1 MPHRYGPDEFFSFP
15 GRKSSGISLPP
26 IRNWP
31 YQNGFTF
38 STWFRIEPV
47 SGVKIEKEKPYFYWF
62 GTNKGI
68 GYTAY
73 FMGSCLVLS
82 YKTKQTGKEMQH
94 CIQFEFKPR
103 EWYMITISHVYNRWS
118 KSQIFCYVNG
128 QLLSNVNMAF
138 YIDANEIFDK
148 CFIGCTP
155 DSSSEINLFSG
166 QMSTI
171 YLFNQALDGTTVQ
184 ALFNLGPA
192 YKNQFRFENETAHL
206 HLSSELRKIL
216 YDGKLT
222 QAIVFLYNPV
232 NCDSQLLLQ
241 SAPKQNQSQYFVHN
255 AHALMLNDVK
265 AIKTHS
271 IYSILLSIGGIQVF
285 YLLFNQL
292 DFKQLDETVDLN
304 VCHLLIELLCD
315 MIEISYNV
323 QIQMINTKGL
333 LAISYVLEK
342 VSKDHINLKVLNSM
356 LSLTKFLVQLPNPN
370 GTILLKQLLDHIL
383 FNPSIWIYCSVEVQ
397 TKLYSY
403 LATDF
408 VNDLNIY
415 INIRRISAVIQTI
428 HALKYYYWIVD
439 PKDRSGFESK
449 ANITSRPARITIVQL
464 RSYMLL
470 YLKELVTKE
479 AGVQQDE
486 LQALLNYL
494 HTVNEVLF

>member
-1 MPHRYGPDEFFSFP
+1 M
-15 GRKSSGISLPP
+15 
-26 IRNWP
+26 
-31 YQNGFTF
+31 
-38 STWFRIEPV
+38 
-47 SGVKIEKEKPYFYWF
+47 SGVNIEKEKPYFYWL

-73 FMGSCLVLS
+73 FMGACLVLS
-82 YKTKQTGKEMQH
+82 YKTKPNGKEMQH
-94 CIQFEFKPR
+94 CIQYEFKPR

-118 KSQIFCYVNG
+118 KSQIYCYVNG
-128 QLLSNVNMAF
+128 QQLSSVAMQF
-138 YIDANEIFDK
+138 YIDTNEVFDK

-155 DSSSEINLFSG
+155 DTSNELNLFSG
-166 QMSTI
+166 QLSSI
-171 YLFNQALDGTTVQ
+171 YLFNLALDTVTIQ
-184 ALFNLGPA
+184 ALFSLGPS
-192 YKNQFRFENETAHL
+192 YKNQFRFENEIAHL
-206 HLSSELRKIL
+206 HLNSETRKIL

-222 QAIVFLYNPV
+222 QSIVFLYNPV

-255 AHALMLNDVK
+255 AHALMLSDVK
-265 AIKTHS
+265 AVKTHS

-292 DFKQLDETVDLN
+292 DYKQLDESVDFS
-304 VCHLLIELLCD
+304 VCHMLIELLCD
-315 MIEISYNV
+315 MIETSYNV

-342 VSKDHINLKVLNSM
+342 SSRQHINLQVLNSFIK
-356 LSLTKFLVQLPNPN
+356 LTKFLVQLPNPN
-370 GTILLKQLLDHIL
+370 GTILLKQLLDHVL

-439 PKDRSGFESK
+439 PRDRSGYESK
-449 ANITSRPARITIVQL
+449 SIESLRPNRTTIIQL

-494 HTVNEVLF
+494 HTVNEVNEFKN